1 MFTHFYEFME
11 VKKMERR
18 FDRPRFDRDRRSD
31 GFRGG
36 GFRERRDDLPK
47 PVNEGEEYDVEISE
61 VGAKGDGIARVKNFV
76 IFVPESKEGEKCKIR
91 IKMVRSKF
99 AVGEKVGKSEGK
111 EKELKKEPAED
122 AVEDEESQEEDT
134 LDNDE
139 GDEGFDEDK

>member
-1 MFTHFYEFME
+1 ME

-122 AVEDEESQEEDT
+122 VVEDEESQEEDT